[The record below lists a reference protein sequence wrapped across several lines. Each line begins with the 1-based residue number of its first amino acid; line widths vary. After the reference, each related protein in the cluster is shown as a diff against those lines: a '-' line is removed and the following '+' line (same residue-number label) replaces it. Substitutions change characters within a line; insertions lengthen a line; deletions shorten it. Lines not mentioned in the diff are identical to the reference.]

1 MMNIFGTSF
10 DYESRLEKIRKLMD
24 ERDMD
29 AVLVHL
35 WPNQYYI
42 SGMYQHMPWY
52 PVENV
57 VHTET
62 PLILFRDKGEAP
74 VFLITYLTGNGL
86 KEGTWIEDVRFVDK
100 EPLGKLSWQAYTAEV
115 LKEKGVDSGTIGI
128 EEHVCTISTFRKL
141 ESALPKVRF
150 KGADEIFQIARI
162 IKEPEEIKLI
172 KESVSIAEAGL
183 KAGMDTA
190 KVGVLESEVQKA
202 AEIEM
207 KRRGAI
213 REVETMCQ
221 SGIRTA
227 NHRAFGSNWKKI
239 EENDLVMIDIGC
251 IYKGYA
257 SDLTRTWVVGKP
269 TDAQN
274 KIAADIVNVHEKVL
288 DFMKPGVAIREINE
302 LGRNEMKKAGYIT
315 DGTVLPSNG
324 KGSGGVTIHGIGLGP
339 MHDPPHVEDADII
352 LESGMTVAVSGGAR
366 YEKFT
371 IRFEDNVVLVPDGIE
386 LINKGIPW
394 AL

>member
-1 MMNIFGTSF
+1 MNIFNTSF
-10 DYESRLEKIRKLMD
+10 DYGSRLEKVRNLMD
-24 ERDMD
+24 ERNMD
-29 AVLVHL
+29 AILVHL

-62 PLILFRDKGEAP
+62 PLVLFRDRNADP

-86 KEGTWIEDVRFVDK
+86 KEGTWIEDVRFVDR
-100 EPLGKLSWQAYTAEV
+100 EPFGKLTWQEYTAEV
-115 LKEKGVDSGTIGI
+115 LREKGVEAGRIGI
-128 EEHVCTISTFRKL
+128 EELVCTVSTFKKL
-141 ESALPKVRF
+141 QAALPKAQFVE
-150 KGADEIFQIARI
+150 ADEVFQIARI
-162 IKEPEEIKLI
+162 IKEPEEVDLI
-172 KESVSIAEAGL
+172 KESVLIAQAGL
-183 KAGMDTA
+183 IAGKETA
-190 KVGVLESEVQKA
+190 AVGVPESEIQKA

-227 NHRAFGSNWKKI
+227 NHRAFGANWKKV

-251 IYKGYA
+251 IYKGYG

-269 TDAQN
+269 TDAQK
-274 KIAADIVNVHEKVL
+274 KIADDIVKTHEKVIE
-288 DFMKPGVAIREINE
+288 FMQPGVTLGEIQN

-315 DGTVLPSNG
+315 KKGALPSNG
-324 KGSGGVTIHGIGLGP
+324 ECLGGVTIHGLGLGP
-339 MHDPPHVEDADII
+339 MHDPPHVEDLDLK
-352 LESGMTVAVSGGAR
+352 LESGMTVAVSGGVRHEA
-366 YEKFT
+366 FT
-371 IRFEDNVVLVPDGIE
+371 IRFEDDVVVVPGGVEKLNDPMPWE
-386 LINKGIPW
+386 L
-394 AL
+394 